1 MATNYR
7 WINYTD
13 SSGRDFEIL
22 ETNASNIKLVNIF
35 KEDGVCKTV
44 EESGY
49 YGMNA
54 SFFNSDKGGDRY
66 PAIHNIAF
74 QNGSNVGCGIEMP
87 NQGYVY
93 DGTVN
98 ITGSSLVYWT
108 GSVLNCVSNVQSSS
122 SSYVPKTA
130 NSWAQGGFGLYLCD
144 VNWQSKYEA
153 EGNASLYPVG
163 GGNARTGILINK
175 STKKV
180 YLFSCRI
187 MTTAVWDL
195 RNAMMS
201 YAGLTQG
208 GSAGSWAAIMTDG
221 GQSTQ
226 LYSGEGSNHIVLCRD
241 VPQIIA
247 LKKTT

>member
-1 MATNYR
+1 MATNYK

-13 SSGRDFEIL
+13 SSGRDFGIL

-35 KEDGVCKTV
+35 REKGACKTV

-54 SFFNSDKGGDRY
+54 SFFNAKGEDRY

-74 QNGSNVGCGIEMP
+74 QSGSNMGCGIPMP
-87 NQGYVY
+87 NQGNIL
-93 DGTVN
+93 DGSVN

-108 GSVLNCVSNVQSSS
+108 GSVLNCVSNVQNSS

-153 EGNASLYPVG
+153 ENNASSYPVEEG
-163 GGNARTGILINK
+163 AARTGILINK

-180 YLFSCRI
+180 YLISSRI
-187 MTTAVWDL
+187 MTTTVRDL
-195 RNAMMS
+195 RNGMMS

-226 LYSGEGSNHIVLCRD
+226 LYSGEGSNCIVFCRA

>member
-1 MATNYR
+1 MATNYK

-35 KEDGVCKTV
+35 REEGACKTV
-44 EESGY
+44 KESGY

-54 SFFNSDKGGDRY
+54 SFFNSDEHGDRY
-66 PAIHNIAF
+66 PAIHNIAY
-74 QNGSNVGCGIEMP
+74 QNGSNMGCGIPTP
-87 NQGYVY
+87 NQGNIL
-93 DGTVN
+93 DGSVN

-108 GSVLNCVSNVQSSS
+108 GSVLNCVSNVQNSS

-130 NSWAQGGFGLYLCD
+130 NSWAQGGLGLYLCD

-153 EGNASLYPVG
+153 ENNASSYPVG
-163 GGNARTGILINK
+163 EGAARTGILINK

-180 YLFSCRI
+180 YLFSSRI
-187 MTTAVWDL
+187 KTTAVWDL

-226 LYSGEGSNHIVLCRD
+226 LYSGEGSNHVASCRD